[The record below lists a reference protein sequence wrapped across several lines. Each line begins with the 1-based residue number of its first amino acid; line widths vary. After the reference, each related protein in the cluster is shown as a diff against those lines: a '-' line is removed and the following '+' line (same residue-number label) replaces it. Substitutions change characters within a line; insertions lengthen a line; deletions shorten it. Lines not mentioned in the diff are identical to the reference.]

1 MLEESSSSSLLDFF
15 LLFLCIPIT
24 KTNHSNN
31 LGGERVKDP
40 TPDGSVPD
48 MNKRRSPIW
57 FERLETCSILFM
69 STWPRC
75 VCVRN
80 CVYIRQ
86 LNGAQICES
95 AIIFF

>member
-1 MLEESSSSSLLDFF
+1 MLEESSSSSSLLLDFF
-15 LLFLCIPIT
+15 LLFLYIPIT

-57 FERLETCSILFM
+57 FERL
-69 STWPRC
+69 
-75 VCVRN
+75 
-80 CVYIRQ
+80 
-86 LNGAQICES
+86 
-95 AIIFF
+95 